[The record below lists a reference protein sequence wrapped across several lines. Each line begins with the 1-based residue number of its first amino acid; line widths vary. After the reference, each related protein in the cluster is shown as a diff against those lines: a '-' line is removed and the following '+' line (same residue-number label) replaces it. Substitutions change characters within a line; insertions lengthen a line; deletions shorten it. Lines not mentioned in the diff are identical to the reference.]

1 MGVLNEKLAYLEGY
15 LEGLELSDETKE
27 GKAIYAIVDLLE
39 SLVEENEDMQESLGD
54 LEQLSEELDEDLGEL
69 EEILFDGVCEC
80 DCDCEDDDDENYEFG
95 ELVYSDEDEE
105 DEEEVKGCGCGCEE

>member
-80 DCDCEDDDDENYEFG
+80 DCEDDDDENYEFG

>member
-27 GKAIYAIVDLLE
+27 GKALYAIIDLLE
-39 SLVEENEDMQESLGD
+39 TIVEESEEMQENLGD
-54 LEQLSEELDEDLGEL
+54 LEQLGEELDEDLGQL
-69 EEILFDGVCEC
+69 EEFIFDGACEC
-80 DCDCEDDDDENYEFG
+80 GCEDEDDDEDYDFG

-105 DEEEVKGCGCGCEE
+105 EAEEENGCGCGCGE

>member
-39 SLVEENEDMQESLGD
+39 SLVEESEDMQESLGD

-69 EEILFDGVCEC
+69 EEFLFDGICE
-80 DCDCEDDDDENYEFG
+80 CDCEDDEDEDYEFG
-95 ELVYSDEDEE
+95 ELIYSDEDEGDDDIE
-105 DEEEVKGCGCGCEE
+105 TKGCGCGCEE

>member
-39 SLVEENEDMQESLGD
+39 SLVEESEEMQESLGD
-54 LEQLSEELDEDLGEL
+54 LEQLTEELDEDLGEL

-80 DCDCEDDDDENYEFG
+80 ECEDDDDEDYEFG
-95 ELVYSDEDEE
+95 ELVYSDEDEGE
-105 DEEEVKGCGCGCEE
+105 DESDVKGCGCGCEE